1 VPHDVTLLRDIA
13 LGIVFAAILGHVA
26 RLLIPFLEQ
35 AGLKQEVSAVSPDWL
50 AKLVVMVRERTKTL
64 VEMVTWVTP
73 YFGQDVAMDEAS
85 AKKFLTPAMAPALAK
100 VVARFEAEP
109 AFHKEQWET
118 IFKQVVEEQ
127 GMKMGQLAQPVRVAL
142 TGRTASPGLFEVME
156 LLGRERTLIRL
167 KKGIERAKAS
177 A

>member
-1 VPHDVTLLRDIA
+1 
-13 LGIVFAAILGHVA
+13 
-26 RLLIPFLEQ
+26 
-35 AGLKQEVSAVSPDWL
+35 
-50 AKLVVMVRERTKTL
+50 
-64 VEMVTWVTP
+64 
-73 YFGQDVAMDEAS
+73 MDEAA

-100 VVARFEAEP
+100 LVARFEAEP

-156 LLGRERTLIRL
+156 VLGRDRTLIRL
-167 KKGIERAKAS
+167 KKGIERAKTPA
-177 A
+177 